1 MHALLRKVP
10 AVMSVLSL
18 VVCSAKADPLPTPA
32 MTGPL
37 AADANPYSIDLSDS
51 GIPGFGKITVTGAVT
66 GLAFYQSNAARVF
79 DGDNETEADLSNGQV
94 FIQKTD
100 GLVQFFVE
108 AGAYTLPSLGASY
121 IPASQSAGDFFGAVP
136 VAYLK
141 LAPTDNFSIEAGK
154 LPTLIGAEYTFTF
167 ENMNIERGLLW
178 NQEPAIS
185 RGVQA
190 NYTAGPV
197 SLSLSF
203 NDGYYSDV
211 YNWLSGLASWTIDP
225 QNTLTFAAG
234 GNLGHTD
241 ARPDFATPTLQNN
254 GQIYNLLYT
263 FNAAPWLINPYV
275 QYSRVESGIACF
287 DNAPSFCKGAATWGA
302 GLLGSYTFNSSWSV
316 AGRFEYTAQ
325 SGAPCNLVFD
335 DAGGVGGSPAGCPGD
350 PRSFDT
356 PGVLYGPGSKA
367 YSLTVTPTWQHKT
380 LFARAEFSYVHLD
393 DTSSVTDVCSVAC
406 SPPVVLSRHG
416 TGLGP
421 AGLDTDQARAML
433 ELGILF

>member
-1 MHALLRKVP
+1 MHYLLRKVSI
-10 AVMSVLSL
+10 AASILSL
-18 VVCSAKADPLPTPA
+18 AVCGAKADPLSTPA
-32 MTGPL
+32 MSGPL

-51 GIPGFGKITVTGAVT
+51 GIPGFGKIYVTGALT
-66 GLAFYQSNAARVF
+66 GLAFYQSNAAKAF
-79 DGDNETEADLSNGQV
+79 DGDNQTEADLSNGQV

-108 AGAYTLPSLGASY
+108 AGAYTLPSLGSSY
-121 IPASQSAGDFFGAVP
+121 ISTNQSTGDFFGAVP

-141 LAPTDNFSIEAGK
+141 IAPSENFSIEAGK

-178 NQEPAIS
+178 NQEPAVS

-211 YNWLSGLASWTIDP
+211 YNWMSGLASWTIDSK
-225 QNTLTFAAG
+225 NTLAFAAG

-241 ARPDFATPTLQNN
+241 SRPDFATPTLQNN
-254 GQIYNLLYT
+254 SQIYNLLYT
-263 FNAAPWLINPYV
+263 FNSAPWVVNPYV
-275 QYSRVESGIACF
+275 QYSHVESGIACF
-287 DNAPSFCKGAATWGA
+287 DNAPAYCKGASTWGT
-302 GLLGSYTFNSSWSV
+302 GLLASYTFNPSWSI
-316 AGRFEYTAQ
+316 AGRFEYTSQ
-325 SGAPCNLVFD
+325 SGDACNLVFD
-335 DAGGVGGSPAGCPGD
+335 DAGGVSGTPSGCPGD
-350 PRSFDT
+350 PHSFDT

-367 YSLTVTPTWQHKT
+367 FSFTVTPTWQHKT
-380 LFARAEFSYVHLD
+380 LFARAELSYVHLD
-393 DTSSVTDVCSVAC
+393 DTSSVTDVCSVSC
-406 SPPVVLSRHG
+406 SPPIVLFKHG

-421 AGLDTDQARAML
+421 AGLNTDQVRVMF
-433 ELGILF
+433 ETGVLF